1 MLLCALPFRIL
12 TASSA
17 FFLCPFAVS
26 HILLFSHTSDISLW
40 DTDIPFCVTSSSR
53 PFRTDLLLL
62 LCAAGIT
69 RTYFCKG
76 RPSSSP
82 RIYPM
87 SAVLLP
93 NGRRW
98 HCGALFFPSGQSERT
113 EAPSNRKGQ
122 TVPAPSI
129 RWNRPPNTR
138 APARRVPPPKTLAER
153 ADKTR
158 KKGGISAAKPRCPD
172 GPPPFGHRFIGVKG
186 GKGNLRRASFLPP
199 LFSRRTSNTRIFVDS
214 PPITTPGPSAAKRAE
229 WRGRSTRRESFPP
242 A

>member
-1 MLLCALPFRIL
+1 MLLYALPSRIL
-12 TASSA
+12 TASSV

-26 HILLFSHTSDISLW
+26 HILFFSHTSDISLW
-40 DTDIPFCVTSSSR
+40 DTDISFCVTSSSR
-53 PFRTDLLLL
+53 RFRTDLLLL

-82 RIYPM
+82 RTYPM
-87 SAVLLP
+87 AALLQP
-93 NGRRW
+93 KGRRR

-113 EAPSNRKGQ
+113 EAPSNWNIEPERTNRCCSPG
-122 TVPAPSI
+122 I

-153 ADKTR
+153 ADRAR
-158 KKGGISAAKPRCPD
+158 K
-172 GPPPFGHRFIGVKG
+172 KG

-199 LFSRRTSNTRIFVDS
+199 LSSRRTSNTRIFGDS

>member
-1 MLLCALPFRIL
+1 MAALLQP
-12 TASSA
+12 
-17 FFLCPFAVS
+17 
-26 HILLFSHTSDISLW
+26 
-40 DTDIPFCVTSSSR
+40 
-53 PFRTDLLLL
+53 
-62 LCAAGIT
+62 
-69 RTYFCKG
+69 KG
-76 RPSSSP
+76 R
-82 RIYPM
+82 
-87 SAVLLP
+87 
-93 NGRRW
+93 RR

-113 EAPSNRKGQ
+113 EAPSNWNIEPERTNRCCSPG
-122 TVPAPSI
+122 I

-153 ADKTR
+153 ADRAR

-199 LFSRRTSNTRIFVDS
+199 LSSRRTSNTRIFGDS